1 MPKMHLF
8 RLLLLIQIYHAS
20 KSLSFFNQSQL
31 KAKEYIK
38 YNFNT
43 YSSIFQSHHNK
54 SLFFIEKP
62 DWFTQKI
69 QKKLEILN
77 WNENDF
83 KEKVNIK
90 IQSKDIYS
98 SSTLYP
104 LYDKILL
111 GLINFFNIDSN
122 PYALIEK
129 ENNNLFIYFYS
140 AQWSYYMLFL
150 MNSSLYYSSMKGN
163 ISELE
168 LQLSTLYSFFEDI
181 SKKNNFF
188 LKFSPP
194 SKDNEVDNDD
204 TEYINYVLTRA
215 DEITSFLEFDFPEE
229 IINKKEYEAFD
240 EILYLKEL
248 HSQME
253 LYLNENFPNIGHEFI
268 INNNTFKYFISFM
281 KFILKEGVF
290 YNMKDIT
297 SAYPNQIDF
306 INEYFSLIDNKNL
319 ILFGCI
325 INTPFFRSFTEKTI
339 LNKQNDYANISFINE
354 NKKAKGD
361 ISDQFNLLL
370 SFDKRQLKTN
380 YNTIDKSLHL
390 LFTQF
395 DNINNLLLF
404 GNDLLELDYDQIIFN
419 KNLINNEIV
428 LSENTIKFIISI
440 SKFIKYASYIDSSF
454 YSSLNL
460 SPVDINYNLLSLFR
474 VRNLKN
480 NIDDNII
487 LYCLLKKDSQYL
499 TSDNEIKAL
508 LNYKDFIENL
518 IYKNRISENE
528 EMNIEKLII
537 DYLIFKKEYK
547 NGRISKRNSGR
558 SYLNMMR
565 LIIRNKLMLKS
576 YENIIYNRI
585 GNYALKD
592 DVLSI
597 KKKICEK

>member
-1 MPKMHLF
+1 MPEMRLF
-8 RLLLLIQIYHAS
+8 RLLLILIYYAGNTLS
-20 KSLSFFNQSQL
+20 LNNKSQF

-43 YSSIFQSHHNK
+43 YSSIFQSHNYK

-69 QKKLEILN
+69 QKKPEILN

-83 KEKVNIK
+83 KENINIK
-90 IQSKDIYS
+90 IQSKDVYS

-104 LYDKILL
+104 LYDKVLL
-111 GLINFFNIDSN
+111 GLIKFFNIDSN
-122 PYALIEK
+122 PYALIK
-129 ENNNLFIYFYS
+129 NENNNLLIYFYS

-150 MNSSLYYSSMKGN
+150 MNSSLYFSSMKGN

-168 LQLSTLYSFFEDI
+168 LQLRSLYPFFDDI
-181 SKKNNFF
+181 SNKNNFF

-194 SKDNEVDNDD
+194 SKENEVDNDD
-204 TEYINYVLTRA
+204 IEYINYVLTRA
-215 DEITSFLEFDFPEE
+215 DELTSFLEFDFPEE
-229 IINKKEYEAFD
+229 ILNKKEYEAFD
-240 EILYLKEL
+240 EILYLKEI
-248 HSQME
+248 HSQMQI
-253 LYLNENFPNIGHEFI
+253 YLDENFPNIGYELI

-297 SAYPNQIDF
+297 SAYPNQVDF
-306 INEYFSLIDNKNL
+306 INKYFSLIDNNNL

-325 INTPFFRSFTEKTI
+325 INTPFFRSFSEKTI
-339 LNKQNDYANISFINE
+339 LNSSNDYASILFTNE
-354 NKKAKGD
+354 KNKAKGD

-380 YNTIDKSLHL
+380 YNTEDKSLHL
-390 LFTQF
+390 LFPQF

-404 GNDLLELDYDQIIFN
+404 GKELLELDYDQIIFN
-419 KNLINNEIV
+419 KELINNQIV
-428 LSENTIKFIISI
+428 LSENTIKTIISI
-440 SKFIKYASYIDSSF
+440 SKFIKYASYIDTSF

-487 LYCLLKKDSQYL
+487 LYCLLKKDNQYL
-499 TSDNEIKAL
+499 TTDNEIKAL
-508 LNYKDFIENL
+508 LDYKDFIENL
-518 IYKNRISENE
+518 IYKKKTSENE
-528 EMNIEKLII
+528 EMNIEKLTI
-537 DYLIFKKEYK
+537 DYLIFKREYK
-547 NGRISKRNSGR
+547 NGRISKGKSGS

-565 LIIRNKLMLKS
+565 IIIRNKIILNS
-576 YENIIYNRI
+576 YDKIIYNRI

-592 DVLSI
+592 DVLTI
-597 KKKICEK
+597 KKKICEE